1 MKRMISLLLAAAA
14 VLGLLSGCGGNT
26 PNTASGA
33 SETTA
38 SVQSSAAPANTA
50 ASTEAPTADPASV
63 MESMESAEEADI
75 PQISYPLTDENVTL
89 TYWQAWPPFL
99 SSYCSLADCKTFAKL
114 EEITGIHLDFVEVDS
129 ESAGEKFN
137 LMVTASAC
145 TDLVQGGVQRYTGG
159 GTQAIMDEVF
169 YDLEP
174 YVAQYM
180 PNYNAAIGGDE
191 SIRKALVD
199 DEGQMAQICGIYNDY
214 YYQDQGMWIRQ
225 DFLDQ
230 LKLDMPNTMDEL
242 EHVLEAFKTQLE
254 LPEPLVLLSAG
265 TLTFLQ
271 KTYETGMLVEDGQI
285 IDNSI
290 NDHMKDYYKKL
301 HEWWEK
307 GYVKKDFLSNSY
319 SFIKPP
325 EDTVYQNKCGM
336 FNEDVASIETYV
348 KNSETPGFELRAM
361 PQTLLTK
368 DQKLHNG
375 PIGSKLNEKYSL
387 SISTNCSPD
396 NAVLACEMLDYMFSP
411 EGSILGNY
419 GVEGYSFEYGADGK
433 PQFTDFILN
442 HELGYQGAQTAFINP
457 RIPCLV
463 DMGVAQLA
471 YSDAQKEAVDVW
483 RKNFTDSTQTPPVY
497 SMTADEL
504 SEAAS
509 LQVNINTYVSEM
521 TLKFIMGE
529 ADIDES
535 WDDYVNTIQSMGYDT
550 VLELNNQAYA
560 RYLEK

>member
-1 MKRMISLLLAAAA
+1 MKRIISVLLAAAA
-14 VLGLLSGCGGNT
+14 VFGLLSGCGGDTKT
-26 PNTASGA
+26 PASGTTESA
-33 SETTA
+33 SLQE
-38 SVQSSAAPANTA
+38 SAAPTA
-50 ASTEAPTADPASV
+50 ATAPVEAAADDPDSD
-63 MESMESAEEADI
+63 MESAEETAA
-75 PQISYPLTDENVTL
+75 PQVSYPLTEEDVTL

-99 SSYCSLADCKTFAKL
+99 SSYCSLADCKTFAQL
-114 EEITGIHLDFVEVDS
+114 EEVTGIHLDFVEVDS

-137 LMVTASAC
+137 LMVSASAC

-169 YDLEP
+169 YDLRP
-174 YVAQYM
+174 YVEQYM
-180 PNYNAAIGGDE
+180 PNYNAAIGDDE
-191 SIRKALVD
+191 SVLKALVD

-214 YYQDQGMWIRQ
+214 YYQDQGFWVRQ
-225 DFLDQ
+225 DFLDK

-242 EHVLEAFKTQLE
+242 ENVLEAFKTQLE
-254 LPEPLVLLSAG
+254 LPEPMVLLSAG

-271 KTYETGMLVEDGQI
+271 KTYETGMLVEDGKI

-290 NDHMKDYYKKL
+290 NDHMKDYYKKI

-336 FNEDVASIETYV
+336 FNEDVASVETYV

-368 DQKLHNG
+368 DQELHNG

-387 SISTNCSPD
+387 SVSTNCSPD
-396 NAVLACEMLDYMFSP
+396 NAILACQMIDYMFSS
-411 EGSILGNY
+411 EGSVLGNY
-419 GVEGYSFEYGADGK
+419 GVEGYSFEYNADGQ
-433 PQFTDFILN
+433 PEFTDFILN

-471 YSDAQKEAVDVW
+471 YSDAQKEAVEVW
-483 RKNFTDSTQTPPVY
+483 RRNFTDSSQTPPVY

-504 SEAAS
+504 AESAS

-529 ADIDES
+529 ADIDAS
-535 WDDYVNTIQSMGYDT
+535 WDEYVAAIKSMGYDT